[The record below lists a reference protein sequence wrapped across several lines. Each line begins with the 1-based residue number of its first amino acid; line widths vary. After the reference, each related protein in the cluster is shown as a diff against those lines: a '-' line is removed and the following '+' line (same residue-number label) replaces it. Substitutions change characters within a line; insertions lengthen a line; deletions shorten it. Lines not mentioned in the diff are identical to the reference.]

1 MPPDDPRDDSDWSG
15 PRPLVTGTPVVVGA
29 IIVLLV
35 LVMMIASVGRQ
46 PGFVAALSQEYSR
59 MMAGSLTPETR
70 TSDADRLASAL
81 RVVLP
86 FPVKVASLE
95 PQFVLQGG
103 RPTEVQG
110 HTVAAWM
117 YTART
122 ADRVLVE
129 AFQGRLDGLGPP
141 DDTRS
146 EPKPQLRLY
155 RKTTQT
161 IAAWQDGALVY
172 AVISTLPTEQV
183 VAIARRLATPG
194 WQPPANS
201 ERQ

>member
-1 MPPDDPRDDSDWSG
+1 MSVGDQRSPDDWTG
-15 PRPLVTGTPVVVGA
+15 PRPLVTGTPVIVGGVV
-29 IIVLLV
+29 ILLV
-35 LVMMIASVGRQ
+35 AVLMFASVGRR
-46 PGFVAALSQEYSR
+46 PGFVAALSQEYTS
-59 MMAGSLTPETR
+59 MMAGSLTPETA
-70 TSDADRLASAL
+70 TDDPDRLASAL

-86 FPVKVASLE
+86 FPVKVVSLE

-117 YTART
+117 YTSRA

-129 AFQGRLDGLGPP
+129 AFQGRLEALGSP
-141 DDTRS
+141 DDTRA
-146 EPKPQLRLY
+146 EPKPQIRLF

-183 VAIARRLATPG
+183 VAIARRLTAPG
-194 WQPPANS
+194 PPPAPAS
-201 ERQ
+201 

>member
-1 MPPDDPRDDSDWSG
+1 MPPDAQRSPDDWTG
-15 PRPLVTGTPVVVGA
+15 ARPLVTGTPVVVGGVV
-29 IIVLLV
+29 VLLV
-35 LVMMIASVGRQ
+35 AVMMVASVGRQ
-46 PGFVAALSQEYSR
+46 PGFVAALSQEYSS

-70 TSDADRLASAL
+70 TNDPDRLASAL

-86 FPVKVASLE
+86 FPVKVTSLE

-117 YTART
+117 YTSRA

-129 AFQGRLDGLGPP
+129 VFQGRLDGLGPP
-141 DDTRS
+141 DDTRTD
-146 EPKPQLRLY
+146 PKPQLRLF

-183 VAIARRLATPG
+183 VAIARRLAPSG
-194 WQPPANS
+194 ASSPAS
-201 ERQ
+201 